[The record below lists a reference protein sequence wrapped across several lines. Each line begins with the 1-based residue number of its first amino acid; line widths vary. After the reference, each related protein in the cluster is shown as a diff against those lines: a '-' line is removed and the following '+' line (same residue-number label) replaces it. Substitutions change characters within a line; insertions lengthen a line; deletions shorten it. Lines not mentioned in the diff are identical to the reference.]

1 MVAASTAGAGNDA
14 QSSPLFSYRP
24 AMSTT
29 RPRLSI
35 LSLAAALLL
44 AHPLTA
50 TASEEQPAAPR
61 SAAEIIAAAPDSDW
75 RTPDPDNLLYMTLPT
90 GLVVFELAPQFAPR
104 HVANIRQLARL
115 GFWDNTSVYR
125 VQDNFV
131 AQFGDIHG
139 EDADKRKPL
148 GAADV
153 ALPAEFE
160 VPSASVQFSALP
172 DADGWSDAAG
182 FVDGFAAARDN
193 RSATTWMAHCYGMLG
208 AGRNNAPDS
217 SQAAELYVV
226 TGQAPRNLDRNM
238 SSVGRVIHG
247 IERLSA
253 LPRGPEPMG
262 FYEDRGQDTPIL
274 SVRLGSDVPADERLP
289 LQLLR
294 TDSAS
299 FAAATEARRNRRDA
313 FYVRPAGHIDLCNV
327 PLPVRLAR

>member
-1 MVAASTAGAGNDA
+1 
-14 QSSPLFSYRP
+14 
-24 AMSTT
+24 MSTT

-35 LSLAAALLL
+35 LSLAAVLLL
-44 AHPLTA
+44 AHPLA
-50 TASEEQPAAPR
+50 ASANEEQPAAR

-104 HVANIRQLARL
+104 HVANIRQLARQ

-274 SVRLGSDVPADERLP
+274 KVRLGSDVPADERLP

-327 PLPVRLAR
+327 PLPVRLKS

>member
-1 MVAASTAGAGNDA
+1 
-14 QSSPLFSYRP
+14 
-24 AMSTT
+24 MSAIH
-29 RPRLSI
+29 PRLSL
-35 LSLAAALLL
+35 LSVATALLL
-44 AHPLTA
+44 ATALPTLANAGGNTAPL
-50 TASEEQPAAPR
+50 

-75 RTPDPDNLLYMTLPT
+75 RTPDLDNLLYMRLPT

-104 HVANIRQLARL
+104 HVANIRQLARQ
-115 GFWDNTSVYR
+115 GFWDGTSVYR

-131 AQFGDIHG
+131 AQFGDAHG
-139 EDADKRKPL
+139 EDAGKRKPL

-160 VPSASVQFSALP
+160 VATASVRFAALP

-182 FVDGFAAARDN
+182 FVDGFAAAGDN
-193 RSATTWMAHCYGMLG
+193 RTGTTWMAHCYGMLG

-217 SQAAELYVV
+217 SQGAELYVV

-247 IERLSA
+247 IEHLSA

-262 FYEDRGQDTPIL
+262 FYPRRALDTPIL

-299 FAAATEARRNRRDA
+299 FSAATEARRNRRDA
-313 FYVRPAGHIDLCNV
+313 FYQRPAGHIDLCNV
-327 PLPVRLAR
+327 PLPVRLNQ

>member
-1 MVAASTAGAGNDA
+1 
-14 QSSPLFSYRP
+14 
-24 AMSTT
+24 MSTT

-44 AHPLTA
+44 AHPLA
-50 TASEEQPAAPR
+50 ASANEEQPAAR

-104 HVANIRQLARL
+104 HVANIRQLARQ

-193 RSATTWMAHCYGMLG
+193 RSATIWMAHCYGMLG

-274 SVRLGSDVPADERLP
+274 KVRLGSDVPADERLP

-327 PLPVRLAR
+327 PLPVRLKS